1 MSREPETVYINSNTW
16 NRHFNEF
23 ELLDFL
29 YKYLAPKH
37 LPLYGWL
44 CARFADAPEA
54 QVREEVFSHWE
65 YLSSYGNTDEC
76 KCAKCGQHMTTAAG
90 ERMNFCPNCGATM
103 RPKKEVK
110 NAR

>member
-1 MSREPETVYINSNTW
+1 MSREPEAVYFNSNTW

-23 ELLDFL
+23 ELLDHL
-29 YKYLAPKH
+29 ANYLFPDNPA
-37 LPLYGWL
+37 LYGWL
-44 CARFADAPEA
+44 CARFAEAPEA
-54 QVREEVFSHWE
+54 QVREEVFSYWE

-76 KCAKCGQHMTTAAG
+76 KCAKCGQHMTTATG

-103 RPKKEVK
+103 RPKKEAN